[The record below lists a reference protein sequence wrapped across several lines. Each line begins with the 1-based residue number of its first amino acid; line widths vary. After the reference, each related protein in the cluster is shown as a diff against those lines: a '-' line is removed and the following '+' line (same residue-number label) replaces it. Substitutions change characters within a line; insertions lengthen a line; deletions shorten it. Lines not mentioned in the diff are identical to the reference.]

1 MFLNF
6 GCHLP
11 WAEIWNTAFSFI
23 ICEDDDA
30 AASSLMEFYVPA
42 HLTNL
47 PEFHSYTGFFK
58 NIKIIE
64 KGNFVQKLLSSR
76 LKISVIQ
83 HEIVGNTALS
93 PQIYFLG

>member
-1 MFLNF
+1 MVLNF

-23 ICEDDDA
+23 ICEDDDD

-42 HLTNL
+42 HLTNS
-47 PEFHSYTGFFK
+47 PEFHSYNGIFK
-58 NIKIIE
+58 PTKIIE
-64 KGNFVQKLLSSR
+64 KGNFVKKLLC
-76 LKISVIQ
+76 LMHQIFKILY
-83 HEIVGNTALS
+83 EIVGNTALS